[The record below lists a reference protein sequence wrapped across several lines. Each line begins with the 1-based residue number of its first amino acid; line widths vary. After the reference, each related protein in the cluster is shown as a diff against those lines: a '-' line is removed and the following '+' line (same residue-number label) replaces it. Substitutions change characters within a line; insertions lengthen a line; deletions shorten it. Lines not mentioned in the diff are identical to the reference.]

1 MIKVKISVDIWLK
14 FCKVEDNG
22 LVIFTLSEI

>member
-14 FCKVEDNG
+14 FCKVEGNE